1 MPKQYLAKD
10 YTHDD
15 PFKIAYILDQV
26 CKHRPWFDDFT
37 WKDPK
42 VRRTTASAYLAD
54 ALATGKLLEVYAME
68 EDKEPELVGIMLA
81 NHVSLHIDAQC
92 HFIFFDGEL
101 QSKRGL
107 CLNMMDWAFE
117 HLPVE
122 TLRLEIPTYAHK
134 LSSWA
139 RRKLGFRYEAEDRP
153 IKWPSGKRP
162 LNRRQAE
169 LGSRKYRATIYKGN
183 WTDAL
188 LLSITKEEFRANS
201 SRSPSGSLPQSDVE
215 AQELPVNQVGGGKTE
230 EGERQHSPI

>member
-1 MPKQYLAKD
+1 MRQYLARD
-10 YTHDD
+10 YSHDD

-26 CKHRPWFDDFT
+26 CKHRPWFSDFL
-37 WKDPK
+37 WEDPK
-42 VRRTTASAYLAD
+42 VRRTAASGYLAD
-54 ALATGKLLEVYAME
+54 ALATGKLWEVYAME
-68 EDKEPELVGIMLA
+68 EDTEPELVGIMLVNA
-81 NHVSLHIDAQC
+81 VDYKIGATC

-101 QSKRGL
+101 QSKRDL
-107 CLNMMDWAFE
+107 CLNMMEWAFE

-139 RRKLGFRYEAEDRP
+139 RRKLGFRYEAEGRP

-162 LNRRQAE
+162 LTRRQAE

-188 LLSITKEEFRANS
+188 LLSITKEEFS
-201 SRSPSGSLPQSDVE
+201 SVRTKS
-215 AQELPVNQVGGGKTE
+215 K
-230 EGERQHSPI
+230 EGEHIDSPVRGEPAGS